1 MPTQEIPREQWNDF
15 FDSFSRQHEG
25 WLASLE
31 VFGKDVGAQ
40 QEGLELSFEGISL
53 NSGDKESDSVV
64 INVGKSPADHVSHTI
79 DQPKHVWLQRTAQG
93 ADASLEIEAEG
104 DAKTLLRFRSPMPP
118 EFVDGIVPT

>member
-64 INVGKSPADHVSHTI
+64 INVGKSPADHVSQTI

-93 ADASLEIEAEG
+93 ADAS
-104 DAKTLLRFRSPMPP
+104 RFSFMECGASHRTP
-118 EFVDGIVPT
+118 ETTPAISLICLVSI